1 MIQARKI
8 LEFRSFNE
16 KSIFELESFKNSSMG
31 ISSDFF
37 EETIIFDIFVRS
49 MWTSFE
55 VVFQVKENSS
65 LFLILKKNKKQIA
78 KRQVKGLQTMKE
90 KQRIR
95 LFKFDDETEVKNVF
109 FFQNRPS
116 AIHVILSD
124 AIDRPQQYALFGDGF
139 KSGKSKLIFSNLGS
153 HVYYSIST
161 FVNGRLHIFGGKK
174 DEKTVKYHIF
184 FIILLPMFSFRS
196 WAPLSK
202 H

>member
-153 HVYYSIST
+153 YVYYSIST

-174 DEKTVKYHIF
+174 D
-184 FIILLPMFSFRS
+184 
-196 WAPLSK
+196 
-202 H
+202 